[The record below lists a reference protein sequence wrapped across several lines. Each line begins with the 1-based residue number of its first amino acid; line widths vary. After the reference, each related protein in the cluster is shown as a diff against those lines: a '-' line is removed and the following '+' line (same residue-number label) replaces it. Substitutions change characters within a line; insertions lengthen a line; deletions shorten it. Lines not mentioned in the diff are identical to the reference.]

1 MRILFFSV
9 KNFRSVDETQTI
21 DFVKGR
27 VGGSPL
33 VKGGWE
39 PHVRPV
45 TILMGPNAAGK
56 SNVIDAMGYVTT
68 AIQMQV
74 RGFIAPLPYMPFMLE
89 ESRRQDPSEFEF
101 DFLHE
106 GVRYRYY
113 FAYGAQGVEAES
125 LYEVNNKTGHWNK
138 IFEREV
144 EDGRSNI
151 TWRQGILTAAD
162 KRVLQSATS
171 KELVFPFSSRLP
183 ETQLASLSA
192 AVASD
197 FVDFIPTGEI
207 HQNRRRQLLIQMI
220 KDKEFRLEDA
230 SRLLNLADTGI
241 ISVTLDEKKIS
252 QKLLKK
258 FRTIREALEASIT
271 KGDEESGSESTDPI
285 TEEDAESIAYNLV
298 FTHQGREKTRFTT
311 ADESDGTLSWLA
323 YAPSI
328 LRVLRTGGV
337 LVADE
342 LDASLHQRLV
352 EVIVRAFTNPQV
364 NVHQAQLVFSSH
376 NTNFLEYMKELGLE
390 PESFWFVEKNP
401 EGASQLYPLDS
412 FETHKNANYETRY
425 RGERYGAIPNISEEA
440 LVNLVQEGQRPPL
453 GGVVHG

>member
-56 SNVIDAMGYVTT
+56 SNVIDAMGYV
-68 AIQMQV
+68 AAAMAMQV
-74 RGFIAPLPYMPFMLE
+74 HGFIAPLPYMPFMLVE
-89 ESRRQDPSEFEF
+89 ARRQEPSEFEF

-125 LYEVNNKTGHWNK
+125 LYEVNNRTGHWNK

-151 TWRQGILTAAD
+151 TWRQGILNAAD

-197 FVDFIPTGEI
+197 FVDFIPTGEV
-207 HQNRRRQLLIQMI
+207 HQDSRRRALMRMI

-241 ISVTLDEKKIS
+241 TSVALDEKKIPAEV
-252 QKLLKK
+252 LAK
-258 FRTIREALEASIT
+258 FRAIRGVLE
-271 KGDEESGSESTDPI
+271 GDAKESSGESGQESTTSI

-298 FTHQGREKTRFTT
+298 FTHQGREKSHFT
-311 ADESDGTLSWLA
+311 AAEESDGTLSWLA

-376 NTNFLEYMKELGLE
+376 NTNFLEYMEELGLE
-390 PESFWFVEKNP
+390 PESFWFVEKSP